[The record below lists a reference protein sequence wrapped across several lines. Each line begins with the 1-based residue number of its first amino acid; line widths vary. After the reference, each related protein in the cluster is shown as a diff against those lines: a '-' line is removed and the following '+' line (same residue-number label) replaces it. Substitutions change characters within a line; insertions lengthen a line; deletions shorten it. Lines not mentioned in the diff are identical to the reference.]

1 MIVMANP
8 VPLFAFLQMSLLYML
23 QTVEG
28 GNSTASFNNITNLT
42 ASNGIVNQLMPTT
55 TPADFK
61 AKKDASYPTSVPP
74 MFSSASRRNR
84 NQGIAMNS
92 SSMQGQSG
100 GIKEGPN
107 STEPGMEVDGK
118 TGDQDDFPFWVY
130 IVISVGV
137 VLLVV
142 VVVMLYVRMNR
153 WKNHGTYMVWDDNEL
168 ELSPAFTRESE
179 FLLDNLAADQEPGT
193 PELQIYEIPLDSLGV
208 QRVYIG
214 TKKVA
219 PKTDERREVVKYS
232 KTKKQRRKVK
242 DEFQGNA
249 LPRTGRKDHIYSSV
263 NDEVTNTLSEGD
275 LLDGRKLN
283 VHTLPRVLSST
294 KDLHELDA
302 SKLRVNGSS
311 SPEDFVRE
319 LRTAALGSGTKSVSS
334 LFQNRPLPP
343 APSKRFSKSLDR
355 LRFFDALPHGKGKGK
370 TFPCHLKAN
379 PLRPHP
385 VLVKSSSFGGTFNK
399 IVKTQPL
406 VQPQR
411 KGSIDG
417 LDKSD
422 TFHTAHVRKSNLCH
436 RHSKSLDTLMLLRD
450 VNWAAY
456 DIDIYHPYASVHS
469 SRSDDINEK
478 EPYYASLASAD
489 EKTSSLFEN
498 SGGVASPSEVSAR
511 SGSEG
516 PMDTCSG
523 ENLYATVSDDDL
535 SITEGDSRC
544 SNLENDNR
552 DSGVSSSFAGSED
565 PTSPYASVRISQI
578 QGLVVASLGE
588 ESKCKEK
595 VSDIEDSGS
604 NIGKCEDL
612 RENEDFKRAS
622 VHTYL
627 ELLPDN
633 VRDSVISETSSGYA
647 RPADLVSDISGQE
660 DQDLDTEYPRE
671 SYTDPDFPTKNSSS
685 AERVE
690 RAFELSQ
697 SEEYSTNKEE
707 NVLLVSDSSPTCS
720 IEEDECSVQ
729 SNARLSELFNE
740 AIEDDEDHDFRDP
753 PTKVHIYDSAVFVKN
768 LQTRDTAEQFRPSGD
783 GVPAV

>member
-1 MIVMANP
+1 MIVMATP

-422 TFHTAHVRKSNLCH
+422 TLHTAHVRKSNLCH

-450 VNWAAY
+450 VNWATY

-469 SRSDDINEK
+469 SQSDDINEK
-478 EPYYASLASAD
+478 EPYYASLGSAD

-523 ENLYATVSDDDL
+523 ENLYATVSDDEL

-604 NIGKCEDL
+604 SIGKCEDL

-671 SYTDPDFPTKNSSS
+671 SYTDPDFPTKNFSSV
-685 AERVE
+685 ERVE

>member
-1 MIVMANP
+1 MIVMATP
-8 VPLFAFLQMSLLYML
+8 IPLFAFLQLSLLYML

-28 GNSTASFNNITNLT
+28 GNSTASFSNITNLT

-55 TPADFK
+55 TPSDSK

-74 MFSSASRRNR
+74 MFRSASRRNR

-92 SSMQGQSG
+92 SSIQGQSR

-142 VVVMLYVRMNR
+142 IVVMLYVRMNR

-422 TFHTAHVRKSNLCH
+422 TLHTAHVRKSSLCH

-456 DIDIYHPYASVHS
+456 DIDIYHSYASVHS
-469 SRSDDINEK
+469 SQSDDINEK
-478 EPYYASLASAD
+478 EPYYASLGSAD

-516 PMDTCSG
+516 PVDTCSG
-523 ENLYATVSDDDL
+523 ENLYATVSDDEL

-565 PTSPYASVRISQI
+565 PASPYASVRISQI

-588 ESKCKEK
+588 ESKCNEK

-604 NIGKCEDL
+604 SIGKCEDL

-647 RPADLVSDISGQE
+647 RPADLVSDISEQE

-671 SYTDPDFPTKNSSS
+671 SYTDPDFPTKNFSS

-707 NVLLVSDSSPTCS
+707 NVPLVSDSSPTCS

-740 AIEDDEDHDFRDP
+740 AIEDDEDRDFRDP